1 MRKAKLNELGD
12 KLLSKHYRK
21 LKRNRPTIEQVR
33 EEAKRYDETFLKNR
47 FEHSCQPNF
56 DLVAYVQCNRHRQGL
71 PYLTISVRELD
82 VLMRYVPGPLGLGM
96 DVKAIAKDMHCNRK
110 TVQRILSQ
118 LRDKLPDEMDQ
129 IETMRKVMFRQGGNM
144 YQQMRSLEGLTND
157 VGCEGVYEEMVERF

>member
-96 DVKAIAKDMHCNRK
+96 DVKAIANDMHC
-110 TVQRILSQ
+110 
-118 LRDKLPDEMDQ
+118 
-129 IETMRKVMFRQGGNM
+129 IERLCNAYFHNCGTSCRMRWT
-144 YQQMRSLEGLTND
+144 RSRPC
-157 VGCEGVYEEMVERF
+157 VK